1 MLTMKAQYSLGNAES
16 YFREHLRVG
25 DYYMEGRSVSGQWF
39 GEGARQLGLS
49 GVTNEPEFV
58 NLCRNLHP
66 QTGEQLTPRLNTKRV
81 RVDKDG
87 NVHESANRRVFYD
100 FTLSPPKSVSIAALV
115 GNDKRIIEA
124 HDEAVQVAMRQL
136 QIYAA
141 TRVRTQGQYSQR
153 NTGNVVGAIFRHDTS
168 RALDPH
174 LHSHCILFN
183 ATRDA
188 VESRWKAL
196 EACEMVTA
204 QRFVRNIYYH
214 ELVRSLRRFGYGV
227 EDNWRGD
234 FEIAGVSKELID
246 RFSKRHAEIDQKTK
260 ELLEREPDKAG
271 QNIKV
276 IRANIAHKERAR
288 KIKDVGI
295 IKLQSSWNKQLTW
308 KEWWQIHHLD
318 RHRSPEISQKMTAG
332 QAVGWAEQHL
342 FERRSVV
349 HEHEIWRHA
358 LEQLRGQDVSLAEI
372 QAVTRQRSYI
382 RDKQFHGQITTREV
396 MQREFDIVQL
406 AQYRIRQYEPLAPN
420 YQTIN
425 HLLDYQQE
433 MAVKHILSSRDFVT
447 LFRGGAGTG
456 KTFALHEVKA
466 GLARARQVVHVLA
479 PQRQQVADLERDG
492 FTGAETVSAF
502 LAHRSMRR
510 GAVVLVDE
518 AGQIGGQQMLELLS
532 FVEANQGR
540 VILSGDTRQHGAVEA
555 SDALRAIEKYA
566 GLNAAELTNI
576 RRQNPASAK
585 TQKERYWLEEY
596 KLAVDE
602 AQRGKCG
609 LSFDR
614 LDRHGAII
622 SCTLANQQEKLTE
635 HFLELF
641 KNQQSTVVV
650 SQSWNE
656 IHKVNDQVR
665 LGLKAQ
671 KLIGNNETTVTA
683 LERQNLTDAQKRD
696 KRSYQ
701 PDSVLV
707 FNRPTAGFKSGSVG
721 KLRSL
726 TDKHLLIEADHR
738 IRPVPFKELDK
749 ITVCQPKELSLS
761 TGDRLQLKAN
771 DKSQD
776 GRKLANGELV
786 TVKKIHADG
795 RMALDDGRTL
805 PKHYRQF
812 VRGYAV
818 TSYAAQGKTVDY
830 VLFSDSA
837 VKAATNEQQWYVTIS
852 RGRKGVKIFTAD
864 KIQLRQNITHS
875 GHRTLALDM
884 KPSAFQKLAT
894 MWGWDVA
901 FVLNVQQSRRAS
913 AKRVAEMAQ
922 YEQLERQAEA
932 VRQAEALRQ
941 EESERESQAERQRE
955 AARQS
960 QPAKESESVKPTET
974 VERKIQ
980 KTQTIRERIEMARR
994 QANQNKQSG
1003 GMRI

>member
-1 MLTMKAQYSLGNAES
+1 MLTMKAQYSLHNAES

-25 DYYMEGRSVSGQWF
+25 DYYMEGRSVSGQWI
-39 GEGARQLGLS
+39 GEGAKRLGLS
-49 GVTNEPEFV
+49 GVTNEQEFV

-66 QTGEQLTPRLNTKRV
+66 QSGEQLTPRLNSKRV

-136 QIYAA
+136 QTYAA
-141 TRVRTQGQYSQR
+141 TRVRTQGQYAQR
-153 NTGNVVGAIFRHDTS
+153 MTGNTVGAIFRHDTS

-183 ATRDA
+183 ATWDST
-188 VESRWKAL
+188 EGRWKAL
-196 EACEMVTA
+196 EAREMVTA
-204 QRFVRNIYYH
+204 QKFVRNVYYH
-214 ELVRSLRRFGYGV
+214 EMVRSLQRFGYGV
-227 EDNWRGD
+227 KSNPRGD

-246 RFSKRHAEIDQKTK
+246 RFSKRHREIDEKTR
-260 ELLEREPDKAG
+260 ELLEREPDKAN

-295 IKLQSSWNKQLTW
+295 VKLQSLWNKQLSW
-308 KEWWQIHHLD
+308 REWYQLHRLD
-318 RHRSPEISQKMTAG
+318 KHRSPEIPEKITAG
-332 QAVGWAEQHL
+332 QAVSWAEQHL

-349 HEHEIWRHA
+349 HEHELWRHA
-358 LEQLRGQDVSLAEI
+358 LEHLRGQDVSLAEI
-372 QAVTRQRSYI
+372 QGVTGKRDYI
-382 RDKQFHGQITTREV
+382 RDEQFQGQITTRDV
-396 MQREFDIVQL
+396 LQRELNIVRL
-406 AQYRIRQYEPLAPN
+406 AQYQMNQYQPLAFN
-420 YQTIN
+420 YRKIN
-425 HLLDYQQE
+425 HSLDYEQGK
-433 MAVKHILSSRDFVT
+433 AVEHILSSRNFVT

-456 KTFALHEVKA
+456 KSYTLREVKA
-466 GLARARQVVHVLA
+466 GLAKARQVVHILA

-492 FTGAETVSAF
+492 FTGALTVSAF
-502 LAHRSMRR
+502 LTQKSMRR

-518 AGQIGGQQMLELLS
+518 AGQIGGEQMQQLLDYIQIN
-532 FVEANQGR
+532 EGR
-540 VILSGDTRQHGAVEA
+540 IILSGDTHQHGAVEA

-566 GLNAAELTNI
+566 GLGYAELTNI
-576 RRQNPASAK
+576 RRQNPDAAK
-585 TQKERYWLEEY
+585 TQAERHWLEQY

-602 AQRGKCG
+602 ARRGKLG
-609 LSFDR
+609 ASFDR
-614 LDRHGAII
+614 LDNHDAIV
-622 SCTLANQQEKLTE
+622 SCTLADQQQKLTE

-656 IHKVNDQVR
+656 IHKVNEQVR
-665 LGLKAQ
+665 LDLKAQ
-671 KLIGNNETTVTA
+671 KLIGTDETTVTA
-683 LERQNLTDAQKRD
+683 LERQDLTDAQKRD
-696 KRSYQ
+696 KRFYQ

-707 FNRPTAGFKSGSVG
+707 FNRPTAGFKSGSTG
-721 KLRSL
+721 KLRGI
-726 TDKHLLIEADHR
+726 TDRHLLIEVGNR

-749 ITVCQPKELSLS
+749 INICQPKELSLS

-771 DKSQD
+771 AQSQE
-776 GRKLANGELV
+776 GRRLANGELV
-786 TVKKIHADG
+786 TVKQIHADG
-795 RMALDDGRTL
+795 RIALKDGRTL
-805 PKHYRQF
+805 PKQYRQF

-875 GHRTLALDM
+875 GNRMLAMDM
-884 KPSAFQKLAT
+884 KPNVFQKLAIL
-894 MWGWDVA
+894 WGRSIA
-901 FVLNVQQSRRAS
+901 FVLNVQESQ
-913 AKRVAEMAQ
+913 RVSVNREAEM
-922 YEQLERQAEA
+922 
-932 VRQAEALRQ
+932 LRN
-941 EESERESQAERQRE
+941 EESERQADVFRQTE
-955 AARQS
+955 AARLLQT
-960 QPAKESESVKPTET
+960 AKQAESVAPTEQVKPT
-974 VERKIQ
+974 IQ
-980 KTQTIRERIEMARR
+980 KSETTRRRIEIRHTPNR
-994 QANQNKQSG
+994 QKNR